1 MLRGIRVFLLVIV
14 SIIFYLGNVSFAQ
27 EVAPVQK
34 DAKLMEKKAKKA
46 DCVCA
51 KPAVDLIKK
60 AYASVEEDEWKKAI
74 AVCKGT
80 ITSINNLSK
89 TCKCPEMA
97 VYKKIAEAFLKY
109 SLGGDHLD
117 GADEPDCNL
126 AKGLYGDSIKFLEEA
141 LPNTENEKIR
151 EYARAVLD
159 YAKEEQAF
167 VKDECQ
173 VQPQKS

>member
-1 MLRGIRVFLLVIV
+1 MLTGIRIFLLLITILFFQAENI
-14 SIIFYLGNVSFAQ
+14 SLAQ
-27 EVAPVQK
+27 EAAPQK
-34 DAKLMEKKAKKA
+34 DAKLMEKKAKKV
-46 DCVCA
+46 DCACA
-51 KPAVDLIKK
+51 KPAADFIKK
-60 AYASVEEDEWKKAI
+60 AYNSVEEDEWKKAI
-74 AVCKGT
+74 AACKGT

-97 VYKKIAEAFLKY
+97 AYKKVAEAFLKY

-126 AKGLYGDSIKFLEEA
+126 AKGLYGDSIRFIEESVGDVSD
-141 LPNTENEKIR
+141 EKVK

-167 VKDECQ
+167 VNDECQ